1 MPILDTLKSLLSPFM
16 PGQALPTPPP
26 AVPPKAPDA
35 PMKLPL
41 DMSGF
46 AQFQHLM
53 EAREGVRYVVYE
65 DSLGKPTVGIGHL
78 VLPRDSLKVG
88 DKVTPQQVAAFFAL
102 DGMAAWLAAGRQMA
116 AAGISTTKAPDF
128 QVWLASVNYQLGV
141 VWNTKFPNTWE
152 LIVDGKYDEA
162 ADALTNTA
170 WNKETPVRV
179 ADFQKALRA
188 LPPHV

>member
-1 MPILDTLKSLLSPFM
+1 MAILDTLKTLLGLNQPD
-16 PGQALPTPPP
+16 PKPIQAGYQP
-26 AVPPKAPDA
+26 APAPVVR
-35 PMKLPL
+35 LPL

-46 AQFQHLM
+46 ALFQHLM
-53 EAREGVRYVVYE
+53 EAREGVRYVVYA

-78 VLPRDSLKVG
+78 VLPRDNLKVG
-88 DKVTPQQVAAFFAL
+88 DTVSRDQVAAFFAL

-116 AAGISTTKAPDF
+116 AAGISASKAPDF

-170 WNKETPVRV
+170 WNKQTPVRV

-188 LPPHV
+188 LPPLK